1 MYPALFLL
9 LRMPQW
15 TLQKMPSWGFC
26 PSIQCASNTCMRYLV
41 TNNHSFWGWGMVWR
55 IKREAGHEKK
65 MPWFSSLCLS
75 ELGWSYKRPYNW
87 NCLKKFSWMGKK
99 NKKTLFLW
107 AAGWK
112 VWGFVVV
119 ENTGHSHQAIQN
131 ILVSQGCAQA
141 GSRYWSN
148 FFFLN
153 LK

>member
-26 PSIQCASNTCMRYLV
+26 PSIQCASNTCMRHLV

-99 NKKTLFLW
+99 KTQ
-107 AAGWK
+107 K
-112 VWGFVVV
+112 
-119 ENTGHSHQAIQN
+119 N
-131 ILVSQGCAQA
+131 LVPV
-141 GSRYWSN
+141 GSWMKSLRLCCCWEHWSFSSSYSEYSGLPRLCPSRKQVLKQ
-148 FFFLN
+148 FFFF
-153 LK
+153 